1 MRGIRGRGGLG
12 FSLLELMVV
21 IAIILILMGM
31 ILGTLSMVRQYQRR
45 LLASKQV
52 HDIVSSCESYFMVF
66 HRYPADTG
74 LVELD
79 GSTINFTEG
88 ENLDEAIPDSIYRD
102 LGRKVY
108 EAQSHLKFK
117 NSLLINLR
125 HLRTVDNMQI
135 MVDPWGQP
143 YRLDCVHAGI
153 TGNTTLPEG
162 RDAAFVAVDAKI
174 TKVGA
179 PYAED
184 VPLEK
189 QTYSAKAWSKGPD
202 KNEGDVPFS
211 HVESI
216 TDGWDIDNVSSWK

>member
-1 MRGIRGRGGLG
+1 MRGIRGRGGSG
-12 FSLLELMVV
+12 FSLVELLVV
-21 IAIILILMGM
+21 IAIILILTG
-31 ILGTLSMVRQYQRR
+31 LLLSTLAMVRQYQRR

-108 EAQSHLKFK
+108 EAQTHVKF
-117 NSLLINLR
+117 NNALLINLR
-125 HLRTVDNMQI
+125 HLRTVGSMLI
-135 MVDPWGQP
+135 MVDPWGEP
-143 YRLDCVHAGI
+143 YRLDCVHA
-153 TGNTTLPEG
+153 
-162 RDAAFVAVDAKI
+162 KI
-174 TKVGA
+174 TEDPEAPLNADYVAKDALITRVGA
-179 PYAED
+179 PYADD

-189 QTYSAKAWSKGPD
+189 QTYPAKAWSKGPD

-211 HVESI
+211 QVESI
-216 TDGWDIDNVSSWK
+216 SEGWDIDNVSSWK